1 MSDQQTTAV
10 NPTDLAIAACNTVM
24 RSLSYVPIVLQTGR
38 LGNYHYTRTPAGQ
51 QRIADQWSVRLIPCL
66 HDVCVSG
73 SGQYLF
79 GVNDNIGKTA
89 VVTYAD
95 YEGGVTGAAFLSAL
109 HDTITA
115 KAAEVAADRDAR

>member
-1 MSDQQTTAV
+1 VTDHQTTAV

-24 RSLSYVPIVLQTGR
+24 RTIPDVPIVLQAGR
-38 LGNYHYTRTPAGQ
+38 YGSYHYTRTPAGQ

-66 HDVCVSG
+66 HDVAVSG
-73 SGQYLF
+73 SGQRMF
-79 GVNDNIGKTA
+79 GVNDNIGKTV

-109 HDTITA
+109 HNTIQA
-115 KAAEVAADRDAR
+115 KADEVAADRDAR